1 MFHMDLFDILPD
13 WINSQ
18 CENDCLIVLEK
29 IKNEKYIF
37 LGDFVKAILKINTI
51 ALELE
56 KISDL
61 LNNLELKQKLQ
72 EIPNKILKFVATNQS
87 LYI

>member
-1 MFHMDLFDILPD
+1 MDLIDILPD

-18 CENDCLIVLEK
+18 DENDCLIVLEK

>member
-1 MFHMDLFDILPD
+1 MDLIGILPE

-18 CENDCLIVLEK
+18 DENDCLIVLEK